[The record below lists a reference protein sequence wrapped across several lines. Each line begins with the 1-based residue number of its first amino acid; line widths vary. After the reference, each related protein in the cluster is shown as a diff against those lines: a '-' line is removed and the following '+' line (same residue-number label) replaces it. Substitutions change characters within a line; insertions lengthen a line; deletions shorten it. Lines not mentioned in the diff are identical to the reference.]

1 VITDYHSHIV
11 PGIDDGSESVDMSI
25 RMIKM
30 MKRQGV
36 ERVVATPHFYAHR
49 ERDGIAGYLKKRND
63 AYYSLMAADP
73 AIDNIPLGAEVA
85 IEKGISELD
94 GIEQLAITGT
104 NLILLELPYAP
115 YSDWMGEEV
124 YNISCTYNLMPI
136 IAHIHRYSTWYKKS
150 DIEKMLAFDAI
161 FQFNAEAFE
170 RFDSR
175 RFVSKVIGKGVPY
188 VFGSDAHNLSER
200 KPNFESIIKREKPG
214 SDLIAKSDIILEQYA
229 IEKQP
234 LF

>member
-1 VITDYHSHIV
+1 
-11 PGIDDGSESVDMSI
+11 
-25 RMIKM
+25 
-30 MKRQGV
+30 
-36 ERVVATPHFYAHR
+36 
-49 ERDGIAGYLKKRND
+49 
-63 AYYSLMAADP
+63 
-73 AIDNIPLGAEVA
+73 
-85 IEKGISELD
+85 
-94 GIEQLAITGT
+94 
-104 NLILLELPYAP
+104 
-115 YSDWMGEEV
+115 
-124 YNISCTYNLMPI
+124 MPI

-200 KPNFESIIKREKPG
+200 KPNFDSIIKREKPG
-214 SDLIAKSDIILEQYA
+214 SDLIAKSDIILEQYSL
-229 IEKQP
+229 EKEP

>member
-1 VITDYHSHIV
+1 MITDYHSHIV
-11 PGIDDGSESVDMSI
+11 PGIDDGSESVEMSL

-49 ERDGIAGYLKKRND
+49 ESEGVAGYIARRNE
-63 AYYSLMAADP
+63 AYYSLISADP
-73 AIDNIPLGAEVA
+73 AIKDIPLGCEVA
-85 IEKGISELD
+85 IEKGISELE
-94 GIEQLAITGT
+94 GIEQLAISGT

-115 YSDWMGEEV
+115 YADWMGEEV
-124 YNISCTYNLMPI
+124 YNISCTYDLMPI
-136 IAHIHRYSTWYKKS
+136 IAHIHRYSTWYNKH

-170 RFDSR
+170 SMSAR
-175 RFVSKVIGKGVPY
+175 RFVSKVIAKGVPY
-188 VFGSDAHNLSER
+188 CFGSDAHNLSER
-200 KPNFESIIKREKPG
+200 KPNFESIIRREKPG
-214 SDLIAKSDIILEQYA
+214 SDLIAKSDIILEQYSKDA
-229 IEKQP
+229 AP